1 MAPMELGSRRG
12 SKDLDRY
19 LLDGE
24 KLVAAVHQHWAKVSG
39 QIAAALGAFL
49 LALFLDFNLPRDAQ
63 ALSTFAWWFFF
74 AVLLW
79 AAYHVINWQRDWF
92 VATDKRLL
100 LFHGLITRK
109 VSMMPL
115 IKVTD
120 MQYTRT
126 IPGRLAGYGRFI
138 MESAGQDQALSQ
150 VNFVPKPDH
159 HYRAICAEIFGV
171 DDSERV
177 MEYVDLPYAGEPGP
191 GGSGASGGGDMGPG
205 GGGAGGPGGAGGS
218 GRGPGGPG
226 GSGPAGPA
234 GPGAGGTHP
243 PGSSSSGYS
252 TAIPIHRPAMPE
264 EQTERPEDE
273 AGRIHDYSYTDSIY
287 RSADLERDER
297 RKARRGQVPVDRE
310 ADTGPIPIYP
320 REEWSG

>member
-1 MAPMELGSRRG
+1 MSPLGLGSRRG

-39 QIAAALGAFL
+39 QVAAALGSFL
-49 LALFLDFNLPRDAQ
+49 LALLLDFKLPREAQ
-63 ALSTFAWWFFF
+63 AVSTFAWWFFF
-74 AVLLW
+74 AVLVW
-79 AAYHVINWQRDWF
+79 AAFHIINWQRDWF

-126 IPGRLAGYGRFI
+126 VPGRLVGYGRFI

-150 VNFVPKPDH
+150 INFVPNPDH

-177 MEYVDLPYAGEPGP
+177 MEYVDLPYAGEPGLGGP
-191 GGSGASGGGDMGPG
+191 GGATGPGGPGAPGGGDSGPG
-205 GGGAGGPGGAGGS
+205 GGGPTGAGGPGPT
-218 GRGPGGPG
+218 GRGGPG
-226 GSGPAGPA
+226 GGPLA
-234 GPGAGGTHP
+234 
-243 PGSSSSGYS
+243 GSSSSGYS
-252 TAIPIHRPAMPE
+252 TAIPIHRPVMPE
-264 EQTERPEDE
+264 EQSPRPEDE
-273 AGRIHDYSYTDSIY
+273 EGRIHDSSASRSSYSESIY
-287 RSADLERDER
+287 RSADLRREER
-297 RKARRGQVPVDRE
+297 RRARRGRATVDRE